1 MISRDS
7 GVTDDGPV
15 GRGAPA
21 PLLAGRSVA
30 LVHEWFG
37 ATGGSENVFL
47 AIREVLP
54 DAKGFVL
61 WRDRDARRGLDLA
74 ESWLGRTPLR
84 RSKALALPLMPL
96 TWRTLSNERFDV
108 VISSSH
114 AFAHTVK
121 FRSSP
126 DARYLSYIHS
136 PARYLWS
143 PDFDGRGSNGMLT
156 VPRRV
161 LQGAD
166 VRLSRHVDSYAANS
180 REVQA
185 RIQRFW
191 KRDAR
196 IIHPPV
202 DVDYFTDAPA
212 GQRRQDRG
220 YLLGVGRWIP
230 YKKFDLMIEI
240 ADAGGMPLVI
250 AGSGPEEEALRRQA
264 ARVGVPVT
272 FERQPSRDRLRE
284 LYWGAKCLL
293 FPTHEDFG
301 IIPVEAMACGT
312 PVLGL
317 RRGGVLETVVDGETG
332 FLVDSDD
339 PAEYAAMLRH
349 LDGLDRDRI
358 AAHAARFSTEV
369 FRANVASW
377 VADETS

>member
-1 MISRDS
+1 MISRDGDAA
-7 GVTDDGPV
+7 GVDPAG
-15 GRGAPA
+15 GGAA
-21 PLLAGRSVA
+21 GPLLAGRSVA

-47 AIREVLP
+47 AIQEVLP

-61 WRDRDARRGLDLA
+61 WRDRDARRGLDLQ
-74 ESWLGRTPLR
+74 ESWLARTPLR

-96 TWRTLSNERFDV
+96 TWRTLSSERFDV

-121 FRSSP
+121 FRSAP

-143 PDFDGRGSNGMLT
+143 PDFDGRGSNGVLT

-166 VRLSRHVDSYAANS
+166 VRLSRHVHSYAANS

-191 KRDAR
+191 QRDAR

-202 DVDYFTDAPA
+202 DVDHFADAPA
-212 GQRRQDRG
+212 AQRRQDRD

-230 YKKFDLMIEI
+230 YKKFDLMIDI
-240 ADAGGMPLVI
+240 ADAAGMPLVI

-284 LYWGAKCLL
+284 LYWGARCLL

-339 PAEYAAMLRH
+339 PRAYAAMLRH
-349 LDGLDRDRI
+349 VDALDRDRVH
-358 AAHAARFSTEV
+358 AHAARFSTAV

-377 VADETS
+377 VADETA

>member
-1 MISRDS
+1 M
-7 GVTDDGPV
+7 
-15 GRGAPA
+15 
-21 PLLAGRSVA
+21 AGKSVA

-47 AIREVLP
+47 EIREVLP

-61 WRDRDARRGLDLA
+61 WRDRDARRGLDFE
-74 ESWLGRTPLR
+74 ESWLARTPLR

-96 TWRTLSNERFDV
+96 TWRTLTREKFDV
-108 VISSSH
+108 VVSSSH

-121 FRSSP
+121 IGSSP
-126 DARYLSYIHS
+126 DTRYLSYIHS

-143 PDFDGRGSNGMLT
+143 PDFDSRGSNGLLSL
-156 VPRRV
+156 PRRV
-161 LQGAD
+161 LRTAD

-180 REVQA
+180 REVQS

-202 DVDYFTDAPA
+202 DVDYFATAPA
-212 GQRRQDRG
+212 PQRQQERG

-230 YKKFDLMIEI
+230 YKKFDLMIDI
-240 ADAGGMPLVI
+240 ADAAGLPLVI
-250 AGSGPEEEALRRQA
+250 AGSGPEEESLRRRA
-264 ARVGVPVT
+264 ARVRVPVT
-272 FERQPSRDRLRE
+272 FERQPSRERLRE
-284 LYWGAKCLL
+284 LYWGARSLL

-332 FLVDSDD
+332 FLIDSSD
-339 PAEYAAMLRH
+339 PHEYAAMLRH
-349 LDGLDRDRI
+349 VDGLERNRI
-358 AAHAARFSTEV
+358 SAHAESFSSST
-369 FRANVASW
+369 FRAKVASW
-377 VADETS
+377 VSDESS